1 MAVPLPP
8 RSSTCSAHPPGPL
21 AAGGPGPRPG
31 SQVRRRAG
39 AWLAARRRRLPNLLL
54 EPADLHG
61 ALAVSGVLSVLG
73 LLATAAAFVLTARVI
88 AAGLLQG
95 HSPGVGTLLTVAA
108 LLLARAGAGAVREHL
123 GTRLAARLVGT
134 WRTRLSEAA
143 LRLGPVALADT
154 RGADLATL
162 DLDLVARLTPYY
174 ARYLPGAVHAA
185 LAFAVVLGVTVWLDP
200 ATAGVLLVTGPL
212 TVVFLALV
220 GLATGAA
227 TERQWLAHTRLSAR
241 LLTLVRHL
249 PTLHAFGAVAPYR
262 DVLARSARQ
271 HREATLGVLR
281 VAFLSGFVMDFAAT
295 LATALVAV
303 WIGVRLF
310 GGSAELAPTLTA
322 LMLVPEFFGPL
333 RQLGTDRHAAL
344 DAEPV
349 AARLQDLLTRPV
361 APSGEGTVPAGVPH
375 LSLSL
380 ARADLP
386 TPTAPVSVELPPGT
400 LAALRGPSGSGK
412 TTLLHALRKH
422 VPHLGSIRVD
432 GTPLDD
438 LGATWQARVAF
449 VPQHPRLIA
458 GSARDNLRLAAP
470 DAGDADLERACEA
483 VGLGDVLRALPSGF
497 DTPLGEGG
505 ALLSGGETARLALAR
520 ALLSGADVIL
530 LDEVSAH
537 LDPESEAELHA
548 VIERAFAG
556 RTVLLATHRAVPPGW
571 REISLGAPASPAV
584 AA

>member
-1 MAVPLPP
+1 M
-8 RSSTCSAHPPGPL
+8 
-21 AAGGPGPRPG
+21 
-31 SQVRRRAG
+31 
-39 AWLAARRRRLPNLLL
+39 
-54 EPADLHG
+54 
-61 ALAVSGVLSVLG
+61 SGVLSVLG

-95 HSPGVGTLLTVAA
+95 QSPGPSTVVTVAA
-108 LLLARAGAGAVREHL
+108 LLLARAGAGAARERL
-123 GTRLAARLVGT
+123 GTRLAARLIGT
-134 WRTRLSEAA
+134 WRTRLSEAS

-162 DLDLVARLTPYY
+162 DAELGARLTPYY

-185 LAFAVVLGVTVWLDP
+185 LAFAVVLGVTAWLDP

-310 GGSAELAPTLTA
+310 GGSAELAPTLAA

-344 DAEPV
+344 DAGPV
-349 AARLQDLLTRPV
+349 AARLQELLTRPL
-361 APSGEGTVPAGVPH
+361 APSGEGRVPVGVPH
-375 LSLSL
+375 LSLNG
-380 ARADLP
+380 AHADLP
-386 TPTAPVSVELPPGT
+386 TPTAPVSAELPPGT

-438 LGATWQARVAF
+438 LRAPDWQARVAF

-470 DAGDADLERACEA
+470 DAPDAELERVSEA
-483 VGLGDVLRALPSGF
+483 VGLSDVLHALPAGF

-537 LDPESEAELHA
+537 LDPQSEAELYA
-548 VIERAFAG
+548 VIGRAFAG

-571 REISLGAPASPAV
+571 REILLGAPMSPAV

>member
-1 MAVPLPP
+1 MTTKP
-8 RSSTCSAHPPGPL
+8 RRTRS
-21 AAGGPGPRPG
+21 
-31 SQVRRRAG
+31 
-39 AWLAARRRRLPNLLL
+39 LLL
-54 EPADLHG
+54 GPASLRRE
-61 ALAVSGVLSVLG
+61 LAVSGVLSVLG

-95 HSPGVGTLLTVAA
+95 QSPGPSTVVTVAA
-108 LLLARAGAGAVREHL
+108 LLLARAGAGAARERL
-123 GTRLAARLVGT
+123 GTRLAARLIGT
-134 WRTRLSEAA
+134 WRTRLSEAS

-162 DLDLVARLTPYY
+162 DAELGARLTPYY

-185 LAFAVVLGVTVWLDP
+185 LAFAVVLGVTAWLDP

-310 GGSAELAPTLTA
+310 GGSAELAPTLAA

-344 DAEPV
+344 DAGPV
-349 AARLQDLLTRPV
+349 AARLQELLTRPL
-361 APSGEGTVPAGVPH
+361 APSGEGRVPVGVPH
-375 LSLSL
+375 LSLNG
-380 ARADLP
+380 AHADLP
-386 TPTAPVSVELPPGT
+386 TPTAPVSAELPPGT

-438 LGATWQARVAF
+438 LRAPDWQARVAF

-470 DAGDADLERACEA
+470 DAPDAELERVSEA
-483 VGLGDVLRALPSGF
+483 VGLSDVLHALPAGF

-537 LDPESEAELHA
+537 LDPQSEAELYA
-548 VIERAFAG
+548 VIGRAFAG

-571 REISLGAPASPAV
+571 REILLGAPMSPAV